1 MREVHEGICGNH
13 SGSQSLVHKLIRAG
27 YYWPTM
33 QKDAQAYVRACDK
46 CQRFNNIIRQPTKE
60 LTPMMVPWPF
70 TQWGLDIIGPF
81 PTTIRQ
87 LKFLVVG
94 IDYLTKWVEVKAL
107 ATSWRKMYEASS
119 RGTSSTGTRSL
130 ESWSRT
136 TGSSSTMSHSRIF
149 SHNWGSRIMTPHP
162 PTLRPTNKLRSRT
175 DPCLKLSRLDSRR
188 EMVYGQMSYQV
199 YCGCTRRRPEHLQE
213 KHPFD

>member
-1 MREVHEGICGNH
+1 
-13 SGSQSLVHKLIRAG
+13 
-27 YYWPTM
+27 M

-87 LKFLVVG
+87 LKFLMVG

-107 ATSWRKMYEASS
+107 ATITEKNV
-119 RGTSSTGTRSL
+119 RSF
-130 ESWSRT
+130 
-136 TGSSSTMSHSRIF
+136 I
-149 SHNWGSRIMTPHP
+149 
-162 PTLRPTNKLRSRT
+162 
-175 DPCLKLSRLDSRR
+175 
-188 EMVYGQMSYQV
+188 
-199 YCGCTRRRPEHLQE
+199 
-213 KHPFD
+213 